1 MNFHKE
7 AFRLPFWPGTLL
19 LAVLPAFAPGVLAQT
34 APPVLSNVTVNAV
47 VLENG
52 VATLTGNINV
62 SDNNSLTLAVNWGDG
77 AGVQLASLP
86 GGATNFSTTHQYLD
100 NHQNGVPS
108 APFTVNVTLT
118 DNNGVNNPNF
128 LSAIFQDLLGRP
140 VDPSSQTFYLNYL
153 AGGGSRSQV
162 ATDLVGSSEYRSRLV
177 EDDYLKFL
185 HRPAD
190 PTGLN
195 SGVNYLAAGNTDE
208 QYIALLTGS
217 AEYFAN
223 RGGGS
228 NSGFLDALFY
238 DLLNRPIDPP
248 TRTTFLN
255 QMSSGATAN
264 TVAMEVLT
272 SAEYR
277 TDLIGAFFWRFLH
290 RAVDNSSLNVFLN
303 LMNSGGTDEQVISQ
317 IAVSAEYYSNRS
329 GGTVTARTSL
339 VVSNLPP
346 VLSGLAITSPIMEG
360 KSATLSG
367 NLPSEG
373 NGDTFTLLV
382 DWGDGS
388 TPQNF
393 APGATNFFALTHQY
407 LNPNRAYIVSVGA
420 YESDDPGTNYQTLS
434 LQVLSPPSTI
444 TSFTLSKGLPH
455 IVGQGLPSHVYT
467 IQGSTN
473 LVDWTYLG
481 GATGDNS
488 GVFIFDD
495 RGAPSFLHRFYRVL
509 SP

>member
-1 MNFHKE
+1 MNLHGE
-7 AFRLPFWPGTLL
+7 AFRPPSWSVTFLVLL
-19 LAVLPAFAPGVLAQT
+19 AFAPGVLAQT

-52 VATLTGNINV
+52 VATLTGNISV

-77 AGVQLASLP
+77 AAVQLLSLT
-86 GGATNFSTTHQYLD
+86 GGAANFSTTHQYPD

-108 APFTVNVTLT
+108 TPFTVNVTLT
-118 DNNGVNNPNF
+118 DNNGVNNANF

-140 VDPSSQTFYLNYL
+140 VDPTSQSFYLNFL
-153 AGGGSRSQV
+153 AGGGTHTQV
-162 ATDLVGSSEYRSRLV
+162 ATNLLGSTEYRTRLV
-177 EDDYLKFL
+177 QDDYQKFL
-185 HRPAD
+185 HRAAD

-195 SGVNYLAAGNTDE
+195 SGVNFLASGTDE
-208 QYIALLTGS
+208 QYIAVLAGS

-223 RGGGS
+223 RGGGD
-228 NSGFLDALFY
+228 NSGFLDALYY
-238 DLLNRPIDPP
+238 DLLNRPIDP
-248 TRTTFLN
+248 TSRSLFLGQLN
-255 QMSSGATAN
+255 SGTSPNA
-264 TVAMEVLT
+264 VALEVLGST
-272 SAEYR
+272 EYR

-290 RAVDNSSLNVFLN
+290 RAVDSSSLNGYLN
-303 LMNSGGTDEQVISQ
+303 LMNNSNWTDEQVISS
-317 IAVSAEYYSNRS
+317 IDGSAEYYSNRS
-329 GGTVTARTSL
+329 GGTATARTSL

-346 VLSGLAITSPIMEG
+346 VLTGLAITSPIMEG

-382 DWGDGS
+382 DWADGS
-388 TPQNF
+388 TPQTF

-407 LNPNRAYIVSVGA
+407 LNPNRAYIVSVGVS
-420 YESDDPGTNYQTLS
+420 ESDDPGTNYQTLT

-444 TSFTLSKGLPH
+444 TAISVPKGLTH
-455 IVGQGLPSHVYT
+455 IVGQGLPAHVYT
-467 IQGSTN
+467 IQASTN

-481 GATGDNS
+481 GATADNS
-488 GVFIFDD
+488 GLFIFDD
-495 RGAPSFLHRFYRVL
+495 RGASSFPRRFYRVL